1 MTIVGI
7 LSQESTVNG
16 VRPRS
21 RRRFSL
27 RREYPVRSEV
37 LQGFVDRE
45 YPRITGVECTGGR
58 VNTIAFFVIVRETIA
73 TCGSQNFSIIAARNP
88 VLH

>member
-1 MTIVGI
+1 MAMSGI

-21 RRRFSL
+21 RRLSVL

-37 LQGFVDRE
+37 LQGFVDVNN
-45 YPRITGVECTGGR
+45 PRITGVECTGGR
-58 VNTIAFFVIVRETIA
+58 VNTIAFSVIVRETIA
-73 TCGSQNFSIIAARNP
+73 TCGSQNFSIMPLRNP